1 MTKEEKR
8 KRGMFFPARQQKRQK
23 LRMLKKVAL
32 KRHFEPTMT
41 PVTNELPLKDQRHDL
56 KSSMYRVRDKNKKP
70 KPGEPALIGNV
81 DIVYNRKTRRRL
93 AAQLAKGSL
102 K

>member
-8 KRGMFFPARQQKRQK
+8 KRGMFFPTRQQKRQK
-23 LRMLKKVAL
+23 LRMLKKVAFEQ
-32 KRHFEPTMT
+32 HFGPRMATFRKAHK
-41 PVTNELPLKDQRHDL
+41 VRKHDL
-56 KSSMYRVRDKNKKP
+56 KMSMYGKVP
-70 KPGEPALIGNV
+70 F
-81 DIVYNRKTRRRL
+81 NRKTRRRL